1 MFRTGIL
8 AVIFCTGSVAASGF
22 CQPPQLAPPVLAKS
36 ISAPTAV
43 TGEPMGVYSIE
54 LPLPTGIDQAELQVF
69 VADAAGRAFFPTY
82 TVLTQRVRGPSAAPA
97 GGLGIGRPGGLIDRI
112 RNAVRTEGEPRE
124 IPVAIRVSG
133 LFQGDQPFD
142 LQVEGSVSQKL
153 QVLPLR
159 RDASP
164 QGDELHRRMLAQ
176 WWDAYVSRARAD
188 VSQGDFPRLVH
199 RYMLSMLA
207 RRLGLAHEDLDPP
220 VEDDEEE
227 PETVTIRTLSL
238 LAGID
243 AKREQS
249 LERLLS
255 EPGSFTQAVLPLPSP
270 PDWAVDQRLVGKRP
284 VGAMPTIEP
293 LAKCVPPECFYLRFG
308 SFGNYVWFQEL
319 AERFGGDIAQA
330 VQVRGFNAE
339 ASARMERMLAT
350 KLTTVAK
357 MFGDKLVADMAVIG
371 SDMYLKEGAS
381 LGVILQANNIGLLKS
396 TSESERN
403 KIAASDS
410 AATLQTLRIA
420 GHDVSL
426 LSTPDNRIR
435 SFMVAEKNFL
445 FVTTSRTLVRRFLES
460 AGGGESLADTP
471 EFQWTRQW
479 MPTESDYSVFAYFS
493 PRFFR
498 QLVSPK
504 VQIEL
509 SRRLD
514 AIGRLEIASVASRA
528 AQAEAFRDIT
538 LPQLEQAGF
547 LPPSFTDSS
556 DGSQPVRSEAGWIDS
571 VRGARGSFLPI
582 ADVEIAGVTEAEAAE
597 YTETA
602 KFFAEQW
609 QHMDPLVFGLRRFS
623 GVGKGPETVAFE
635 GYIAPFDADK
645 YGWIGKQLGQPTTV
659 QFRQPT
665 SDAVSLQLHMRGG
678 SALAKSDQDY
688 YLFGGLKDTT
698 PPDFAEVDGLLG
710 KFSAFASVPAYIG
723 AWPKPDL
730 VESLPLGIGRNFAR
744 PDYDGYSKMRI
755 GLWRWQS
762 ETMSLM
768 SFDRGILDEARAVIA
783 PVAATDSA
791 QVRLNVVDLTGTQ
804 LGRWVDG
811 VWYQRAWDASVGN
824 VKLLHTIS
832 QQLKVRPAEARDVAQ
847 ELLGV
852 TLQCP
857 LGGEYELVANSR
869 GIPMWESTAWRDG
882 LRGADGKMRPPA
894 SYSAP
899 WVNWFRGG
907 QLHITQQPDSLAA
920 VGQLE
925 LDMPPLPASLDSQA
939 PLELPKL
946 DFNIFSLPGKL
957 FGGGED
963 EEDSSPARRKF

>member
-1 MFRTGIL
+1 MFRFGIVATL
-8 AVIFCTGSVAASGF
+8 FCCFAAARVVVG
-22 CQPPQLAPPVLAKS
+22 QPPQLAPPVLAS
-36 ISAPTAV
+36 PGGATVAV
-43 TGEPMGVYSIE
+43 AGQPMGVYSLEI
-54 LPLPTGIDQAELQVF
+54 PLPAGVTETDFQVL
-69 VADAAGRAFFPTY
+69 VADTGGRAFFPTY
-82 TVLTQRVRGPSAAPA
+82 TVIKQRVRGPASAA

-112 RNAVRTEGEPRE
+112 RNAVRTESEATE
-124 IPVAIRVSG
+124 VPVAIRVYG

-142 LQVEGSVSQKL
+142 LQIEGSVSRRPR
-153 QVLPLR
+153 VVPLR
-159 RDASP
+159 SGRSA
-164 QGDELHRRMLAQ
+164 QGDQMHRRLLGQ
-176 WWDAYVSRARAD
+176 WWQAYVDRARTD

-207 RRLGLAHEDLDPP
+207 RRLGLPQEDLDPP
-220 VEDDEEE
+220 TDEDEKES
-227 PETVTIRTLSL
+227 ETVTLRTLSL

-255 EPGSFTQAVLPLPSP
+255 ESVSFTPAELPLPSP
-270 PDWAVDQRLVGKRP
+270 PDWAEDQRLAGKRP
-284 VGAMPTIEP
+284 VGAIPTIES
-293 LAKCVPPECFYLRFG
+293 LASCVPPECFYLRFG

-357 MFGDKLVADMAVIG
+357 MFGDKLVADMAVVG
-371 SDMYLKEGAS
+371 RDLYLKEGAS
-381 LGVILQANNIGLLKS
+381 LGVIMQANNIGLLKS
-396 TSESERN
+396 TTESER
-403 KIAASDS
+403 KKVAASDPT
-410 AATLQTLRIA
+410 ATLQTLQVA
-420 GHDVSL
+420 GREVSL

-445 FVTTSRTLVRRFLES
+445 FVTTSRTLVRRFLET

-493 PRFFR
+493 PRFFH
-498 QLVSPK
+498 QLVSPE

-509 SRRLD
+509 ARRLD

-528 AQAEAFRDIT
+528 AEAEATGRMT
-538 LPQLEQAGF
+538 LTELEQDGY
-547 LPPSFTDSS
+547 LPVGFTDSP
-556 DGSQPVRSEAGWIDS
+556 DGSQPVRSQAGWIDS

-582 ADVEIAGVTEAEAAE
+582 ADVEIAGVTETEAAE
-597 YTETA
+597 YAETA
-602 KFFAEQW
+602 SFFAEQW
-609 QHMDPLVFGLRRFS
+609 QQMDPLVFGLRRFS

-659 QFRQPT
+659 QFRQPV

-678 SALAKSDQDY
+678 SALATSDQDY

-698 PPDFAEVDGLLG
+698 PPDFSKVDGLLG
-710 KFSAFASVPAYIG
+710 KFTAFADLPAYIG

-744 PDYDGYSKMRI
+744 PDFDGYSKMRI
-755 GLWRWQS
+755 GLWRWQND
-762 ETMSLM
+762 TMSLM
-768 SFDRGILDEARAVIA
+768 SFDRGILDEARASVA

-847 ELLGV
+847 GLLDV
-852 TLQCP
+852 KLQCP
-857 LGGEYELVANSR
+857 LGGQYELVANDR
-869 GIPMWESTAWRDG
+869 GVPMWESSQWRYSQ
-882 LRGADGKMRPPA
+882 RGADGKMQPPA
-894 SYSAP
+894 NYSAP
-899 WVNWFRGG
+899 WVSWFRGG

-920 VGQLE
+920 VGQFE
-925 LDMPPLPASLDSQA
+925 LDMPPLPANLDA
-939 PLELPKL
+939 TPMELPKL

-957 FGGGED
+957 FGDGE
-963 EEDSSPARRKF
+963 EKSAPVPSRRKF